1 MSMAPTYVRAAGR
14 IRRVGSELLVKEV
27 MTRPALS
34 IGVQELATKARS
46 LMRLHGYRC
55 LPVVSGE
62 NLAGVITDREILN
75 ITSSKSNI
83 LVRGLMSSPKIV
95 AEPEE
100 SALAVGKKMIKVG
113 ESAAPVVIGG
123 KKLVGIVSLH
133 DILGGL
139 LERDARTKKRLVGD
153 VMSRS
158 VVTCSP
164 EDRLNRIWTKMEST
178 GLSGLPVAKGKR
190 VLGMIT
196 RGDVIKSG
204 FARLEREDERSK
216 VKKAMTVEKV
226 MHTPAISVGP
236 KSELEEAAKKM
247 LRFRIGRLPVI
258 DGSGKDQRLVGII
271 DREDIVKALL

>member
-1 MSMAPTYVRAAGR
+1 M
-14 IRRVGSELLVKEV
+14 GSEFLVKEV

-164 EDRLNRIWTKMEST
+164 EDMLNRIWTKMEST

-204 FARLEREDERSK
+204 FARLKREDERSK

-271 DREDIVKALL
+271 DREDILKALL